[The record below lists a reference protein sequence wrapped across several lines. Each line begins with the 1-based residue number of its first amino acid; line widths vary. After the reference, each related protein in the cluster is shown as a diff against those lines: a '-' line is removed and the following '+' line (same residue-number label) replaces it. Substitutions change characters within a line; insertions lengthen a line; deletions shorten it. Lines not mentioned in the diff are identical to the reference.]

1 MYRSTPRCLGR
12 PGLATLIAIAI
23 AAIAAIAMTA
33 AAAAPQVVI
42 YRCTDAS
49 GALTVQNDEP
59 CPAGSRQE
67 RTVVEPPPPMPVYV
81 PLPQPPAAAD
91 PTPAAAAEPVPAAE
105 RPDASPPARIAE
117 ADRLPP
123 PPIFRCHT
131 PGNDRYVSESSEP
144 QPRCVALQTVGI
156 NGDPG
161 LAAGAACEW
170 QYDRCERIPD
180 GEACDG
186 WRQRG
191 REIESGWRYAR
202 GDAKAPL
209 QEEFARVATILG
221 DTTCGLPATR

>member
-1 MYRSTPRCLGR
+1 MLQPTRRR
-12 PGLATLIAIAI
+12 LAM
-23 AAIAAIAMTA
+23 AALLAFA
-33 AAAAPQVVI
+33 AATAPAAADTPQVVI

-67 RTVVEPPPPMPVYV
+67 RSVIDPPPPMPVYV
-81 PLPQPPAAAD
+81 PQSLPLANPPRSQPQTSAATASA
-91 PTPAAAAEPVPAAE
+91 PRARE
-105 RPDASPPARIAE
+105 RPEAPPPARIAD

-123 PPIFRCHT
+123 PPIYRCHT
-131 PGNDRYVSESSEP
+131 PGNDRYIHEDPEP
-144 QPRCVALQTVGI
+144 QPRCAPLQTVGI

-161 LAAGAACEW
+161 LGAGAACEW

-191 REIESGWRYAR
+191 REIESTWRYAR
-202 GDAKAPL
+202 GSDRQPL
-209 QEEFARVATILG
+209 QDEFARVSKILS
-221 DTTCGLPATR
+221 DTTCGT

>member
-1 MYRSTPRCLGR
+1 MPRSTRRRRSL
-12 PGLATLIAIAI
+12 AIALALLACATP
-23 AAIAAIAMTA
+23 AAIAQ
-33 AAAAPQVVI
+33 QVVI

-59 CPAGSRQE
+59 CPAGSREE
-67 RTVVEPPPPMPVYV
+67 RAIIEPPPPMPVYV
-81 PLPQPPAAAD
+81 PQTPAPAPAATSSAQAD
-91 PTPAAAAEPVPAAE
+91 ATATPAPAAPE
-105 RPDASPPARIAE
+105 RPDAPAPARIAD

-131 PGNDRYVSESSEP
+131 PGNDRYVSEDAEP
-144 QPRCVALQTVGI
+144 KPRCVPLQTVGI

-191 REIESGWRYAR
+191 REIESTWRYAR
-202 GDAKAPL
+202 GDARAPL
-209 QEEFARVATILG
+209 QEAFARVSTILS
-221 DTTCGLPATR
+221 DTTCGLPPG

>member
-1 MYRSTPRCLGR
+1 MPRSTRRRRSL
-12 PGLATLIAIAI
+12 AIALALLACATP
-23 AAIAAIAMTA
+23 AAIAQ
-33 AAAAPQVVI
+33 QVVI

-59 CPAGSRQE
+59 CPAGSREE
-67 RTVVEPPPPMPVYV
+67 RAIIEPPPPMPVYV
-81 PLPQPPAAAD
+81 PQTPAPAPAA
-91 PTPAAAAEPVPAAE
+91 TGTVTAAAAATPTAPE
-105 RPDASPPARIAE
+105 RPDAPAPARIAD

-131 PGNDRYVSESSEP
+131 PGNDRYISEDAEP
-144 QPRCVALQTVGI
+144 KPRCVPLQTVGI

-191 REIESGWRYAR
+191 REIESTWRYAR
-202 GDAKAPL
+202 GDARAPL
-209 QEEFARVATILG
+209 QEAFARVSTILS
-221 DTTCGLPATR
+221 DTTCGLPPG

>member
-1 MYRSTPRCLGR
+1 MPGITRRRLST
-12 PGLATLIAIAI
+12 ATLS
-23 AAIAAIAMTA
+23 AALA
-33 AAAAPQVVI
+33 AAAVAAAVFATASPASEVVI
-42 YRCTDAS
+42 YRCTDAG

-81 PLPQPPAAAD
+81 PQAPPPAPV
-91 PTPAAAAEPVPAAE
+91 PTPAVEPAPSAPP
-105 RPDASPPARIAE
+105 RPDAPPPARIAD

-131 PGNDRYVSESSEP
+131 PGNDRYIREDPEP
-144 QPRCVALQTVGI
+144 GPRCVAMQTVGI
-156 NGDPG
+156 NGDPA

-180 GEACDG
+180 GEACEG

-191 REIESGWRYAR
+191 REIESSWRYAR

-209 QEEFARVATILG
+209 QDEFARVSSILS
-221 DTTCGLPATR
+221 DTTCGLPPG

>member
-1 MYRSTPRCLGR
+1 MPRSAPGR
-12 PGLATLIAIAI
+12 PGRLRLAGLLAI
-23 AAIAAIAMTA
+23 AAAAMPATHA
-33 AAAAPQVVI
+33 QTQVVI
-42 YRCTDAS
+42 YRCTDAG

-67 RTVVEPPPPMPVYV
+67 RTVVEAPPPMPVYV
-81 PLPQPPAAAD
+81 PLPQPAVVP
-91 PTPAAAAEPVPAAE
+91 EPVPAAAATSAPQAPE
-105 RPDASPPARIAE
+105 RPGAPSPARIADE
-117 ADRLPP
+117 DRLPP

-209 QEEFARVATILG
+209 QEEFARVATILS
-221 DTTCGLPATR
+221 DTSCGLPGTR

>member
-1 MYRSTPRCLGR
+1 MPQSTRRRRSL
-12 PGLATLIAIAI
+12 AIALALLSCATP
-23 AAIAAIAMTA
+23 AAIAQ
-33 AAAAPQVVI
+33 QVVI

-59 CPAGSRQE
+59 CPAGSREE
-67 RTVVEPPPPMPVYV
+67 RAIIEPPPPMPVYV
-81 PLPQPPAAAD
+81 PQTPAPAPAA
-91 PTPAAAAEPVPAAE
+91 TGTVTAAAAATPTAPE
-105 RPDASPPARIAE
+105 RPDAPAPARIAD

-131 PGNDRYVSESSEP
+131 PGNDRYVSEDAEP
-144 QPRCVALQTVGI
+144 KPRCVPLQTVGI
-156 NGDPG
+156 NGDPD

-191 REIESGWRYAR
+191 REIESTWRYAR
-202 GDAKAPL
+202 GDARAPL
-209 QEEFARVATILG
+209 QDAFARVSTILS
-221 DTTCGLPATR
+221 DTTCGLPPG

>member
-1 MYRSTPRCLGR
+1 MPRSTRRRRSL
-12 PGLATLIAIAI
+12 AIAL
-23 AAIAAIAMTA
+23 ALLACATPTAIAQ
-33 AAAAPQVVI
+33 QVVI

-59 CPAGSRQE
+59 CPAGSREE
-67 RTVVEPPPPMPVYV
+67 RAIIEPPPPMPVYV
-81 PLPQPPAAAD
+81 PQ
-91 PTPAAAAEPVPAAE
+91 TPAPAPVASSTAQADATATPAPVARE
-105 RPDASPPARIAE
+105 RPDAPAPARIAD

-131 PGNDRYVSESSEP
+131 PGNDRYVSEDAEP
-144 QPRCVALQTVGI
+144 KPRCVPLQTVGI

-191 REIESGWRYAR
+191 REIESTWRYAR
-202 GDAKAPL
+202 GDARAPL
-209 QEEFARVATILG
+209 QEAFARVSTILS
-221 DTTCGLPATR
+221 DTTCGLPPG

>member
-1 MYRSTPRCLGR
+1 MPRSTRRR
-12 PGLATLIAIAI
+12 PGFCAAVLALLASTLPAH
-23 AAIAAIAMTA
+23 AAT
-33 AAAAPQVVI
+33 PVVI

-81 PLPQPPAAAD
+81 PQAAA
-91 PTPAAAAEPVPAAE
+91 PSPAPIAAAAAPEPQAGAPQ
-105 RPDASPPARIAE
+105 RPHAPTPARIAD

-131 PGNDRYVSESSEP
+131 PGNDRYVSEDSEP
-144 QPRCVALQTVGI
+144 KPRCVPLQTVGI
-156 NGDPG
+156 NGDPNLG
-161 LAAGAACEW
+161 AGAACEW

-191 REIESGWRYAR
+191 REIESTWRYAR
-202 GDAKAPL
+202 GDARAPL
-209 QEEFARVATILG
+209 QDEFARVSTILS
-221 DTTCGLPATR
+221 DTTCGVSQAR

>member
-12 PGLATLIAIAI
+12 PGLATLIVI
-23 AAIAAIAMTA
+23 AIAAIAMTS

-91 PTPAAAAEPVPAAE
+91 PTPAAAEPVPAAE
-105 RPDASPPARIAE
+105 RPDAPPPARIAD

-123 PPIFRCHT
+123 PPIYRCHT

-144 QPRCVALQTVGI
+144 QPRCVAMQTVGI

>member
-1 MYRSTPRCLGR
+1 MLRSTRCRL
-12 PGLATLIAIAI
+12 GLAALL
-23 AAIAAIAMTA
+23 A
-33 AAAAPQVVI
+33 AAASATSGAAASQVVI

-67 RTVVEPPPPMPVYV
+67 RSVIQPPPPMPVYV
-81 PLPQPPAAAD
+81 PQAPPPEAPVPEPEPEPEPEAAPAAPD
-91 PTPAAAAEPVPAAE
+91 
-105 RPDASPPARIAE
+105 RPDAPRPARIAD

-131 PGNDRYVSESSEP
+131 PGNDRYISEDAEP
-144 QPRCVALQTVGI
+144 KPRCVAMQTVGI
-156 NGDPG
+156 NGDPA

-186 WRQRG
+186 WRQRS
-191 REIESGWRYAR
+191 REIESSWRYAR
-202 GDAKAPL
+202 GDGKAPL
-209 QEEFARVATILG
+209 QEEFARVATILA
-221 DTTCGLPATR
+221 DTSCGIPGQR

>member
-1 MYRSTPRCLGR
+1 MPRSTRRRRSL
-12 PGLATLIAIAI
+12 AIALALLACATP
-23 AAIAAIAMTA
+23 AAIAQ
-33 AAAAPQVVI
+33 QVVI

-59 CPAGSRQE
+59 CPAGSREE
-67 RTVVEPPPPMPVYV
+67 RAIIEPPPPMPVYV
-81 PLPQPPAAAD
+81 PQTPAPAPAA
-91 PTPAAAAEPVPAAE
+91 TGTVTAAAAATPVAPE
-105 RPDASPPARIAE
+105 RPDAPAPARIAD

-131 PGNDRYVSESSEP
+131 PGNDRYVSEDAEP
-144 QPRCVALQTVGI
+144 KPRCVPLQTVGI

-191 REIESGWRYAR
+191 REIESTWRYAR
-202 GDAKAPL
+202 GDARAPL
-209 QEEFARVATILG
+209 QEAFARVSTILS
-221 DTTCGLPATR
+221 DTTCGLPPG

>member
-1 MYRSTPRCLGR
+1 MLRSTRCRL
-12 PGLATLIAIAI
+12 GLATLL
-23 AAIAAIAMTA
+23 A
-33 AAAAPQVVI
+33 AAAFATPGADTAQVVI

-49 GALTVQNDEP
+49 GALTVQNDDP

-67 RTVVEPPPPMPVYV
+67 RSVVQPPPPMPVYV
-81 PLPQPPAAAD
+81 PLPPSPQA
-91 PTPAAAAEPVPAAE
+91 PVPAPEPEPGPAPAGPD
-105 RPDASPPARIAE
+105 RPDAPPPARIAD

-131 PGNDRYVSESSEP
+131 PGNDRYISEDPEP
-144 QPRCVALQTVGI
+144 KPRCVAMQTVGI
-156 NGDPG
+156 NGDPA

-186 WRQRG
+186 WRQRS
-191 REIESGWRYAR
+191 REIESSWRYAR

-209 QEEFARVATILG
+209 QEEFARAATILS
-221 DTTCGLPATR
+221 DTSCGIPAPR

>member
-1 MYRSTPRCLGR
+1 MSPAPCR
-12 PGLATLIAIAI
+12 PQRI
-23 AAIAAIAMTA
+23 AAPALALAALLVPAVLPA
-33 AAAAPQVVI
+33 AADPVVI

-67 RTVVEPPPPMPVYV
+67 RSIIEPPPPMPVYV
-81 PLPQPPAAAD
+81 PQSPAPATAPPAAAG
-91 PTPAAAAEPVPAAE
+91 PGAAPAPA
-105 RPDASPPARIAE
+105 RPDAPLPARIAD

-131 PGNDRYVSESSEP
+131 PGNDRYITESAEP
-144 QPRCVALQTVGI
+144 QSRCVPLQTVGI

-202 GDAKAPL
+202 GAAKAPL
-209 QEEFARVATILG
+209 QEEFARVATILS
-221 DTTCGLPATR
+221 DTTCGLPGGR

>member
-1 MYRSTPRCLGR
+1 MLRSTRRRL
-12 PGLATLIAIAI
+12 GLAVLLAI
-23 AAIAAIAMTA
+23 AAAPASAD
-33 AAAAPQVVI
+33 APQVVI

-59 CPAGSRQE
+59 CPADSRQE
-67 RTVVEPPPPMPVYV
+67 RSVIDPPPPMPVYV
-81 PLPQPPAAAD
+81 PQTPLPPA
-91 PTPAAAAEPVPAAE
+91 TPAATPAAEPAPAA
-105 RPDASPPARIAE
+105 PARPETPAPAPIAA

-131 PGNDRYVSESSEP
+131 PGNDRYIHEDPEP
-144 QPRCVALQTVGI
+144 QPRCVPLQTVGI
-156 NGDPG
+156 DGNPALG
-161 LAAGAACEW
+161 AGAACEW

-191 REIESGWRYAR
+191 REIESTWRYAR

-209 QEEFARVATILG
+209 QEEFARVSRILS
-221 DTTCGLPATR
+221 DTTCGL

>member
-1 MYRSTPRCLGR
+1 MPRSTRPR
-12 PGLATLIAIAI
+12 PGLFVAVLALLASAIPAHSAT
-23 AAIAAIAMTA
+23 
-33 AAAAPQVVI
+33 PVVI

-67 RTVVEPPPPMPVYV
+67 RTVVDPPPPMPVYV
-81 PLPQPPAAAD
+81 PQTSAPTPAPA
-91 PTPAAAAEPVPAAE
+91 PAAAAAPEPQARAPE
-105 RPDASPPARIAE
+105 RPHAPAPAGIAD

-131 PGNDRYVSESSEP
+131 PGNDRYVSEDAEP
-144 QPRCVALQTVGI
+144 QPRCVPLQTVGI
-156 NGDPG
+156 NGDPNLG
-161 LAAGAACEW
+161 AGAACEW

-191 REIESGWRYAR
+191 REIESTWRYAR
-202 GDAKAPL
+202 GDARAPL
-209 QEEFARVATILG
+209 QEAFARVSTILS
-221 DTTCGLPATR
+221 DTTCGVAPR

>member
-1 MYRSTPRCLGR
+1 MLRSTRCRL
-12 PGLATLIAIAI
+12 GLAALL
-23 AAIAAIAMTA
+23 A
-33 AAAAPQVVI
+33 AAASATSGAAASQVVI

-67 RTVVEPPPPMPVYV
+67 RSVIQPPPPMPVYV
-81 PLPQPPAAAD
+81 PQAPPPEAPVPEPEPEPEPEAAPAAPD
-91 PTPAAAAEPVPAAE
+91 
-105 RPDASPPARIAE
+105 RPDAPRPARIAD

-131 PGNDRYVSESSEP
+131 PGNDRYISEDAEP
-144 QPRCVALQTVGI
+144 KPRCVAMQTVGI
-156 NGDPG
+156 NGDPA

-191 REIESGWRYAR
+191 REIESTWRYAR
-202 GDAKAPL
+202 GDARGPL
-209 QEEFARVATILG
+209 QDAFARVSTILS
-221 DTTCGLPATR
+221 DTTCGLPPG

>member
-1 MYRSTPRCLGR
+1 MPRSTRRRRSL
-12 PGLATLIAIAI
+12 AIALALLSCATP
-23 AAIAAIAMTA
+23 AAIAQ
-33 AAAAPQVVI
+33 QVVI

-59 CPAGSRQE
+59 CPAGSREE
-67 RTVVEPPPPMPVYV
+67 RAIIEPPPPMPVYV
-81 PLPQPPAAAD
+81 PQTPAPAPVASSTAQADATATPAPAA
-91 PTPAAAAEPVPAAE
+91 PE
-105 RPDASPPARIAE
+105 RPDAPAPARIAD

-131 PGNDRYVSESSEP
+131 PGNDRYVSEDAEP
-144 QPRCVALQTVGI
+144 KPRCVPLQTVGI

-191 REIESGWRYAR
+191 REIESTWRYAR
-202 GDAKAPL
+202 GDARAPL
-209 QEEFARVATILG
+209 QEAFARVSTILS
-221 DTTCGLPATR
+221 DTTCGLPPG

>member
-1 MYRSTPRCLGR
+1 MLRSTRRRL
-12 PGLATLIAIAI
+12 GLAALIAMAS
-23 AAIAAIAMTA
+23 ACPASAE
-33 AAAAPQVVI
+33 PVVI

-81 PLPQPPAAAD
+81 PQAPPSAAAAPAAAVTAVAGS
-91 PTPAAAAEPVPAAE
+91 TPARPS
-105 RPDASPPARIAE
+105 RPDAPPPARIAD

-131 PGNDRYVSESSEP
+131 PGNDRYISEDLEP
-144 QPRCVALQTVGI
+144 KPRCVPLQTVGI
-156 NGDPG
+156 NGDPRLG
-161 LAAGAACEW
+161 AGSACEW

-191 REIESGWRYAR
+191 REIESTWRYAR

-209 QEEFARVATILG
+209 QQEFARVATIVS
-221 DTTCGLPATR
+221 DTTCGLP

>member
-1 MYRSTPRCLGR
+1 MPRSTRHR
-12 PGLATLIAIAI
+12 PGLA
-23 AAIAAIAMTA
+23 AALALL
-33 AAAAPQVVI
+33 AAAAPAATAQQVVI

-59 CPAGSRQE
+59 CPAGSREE
-67 RTVVEPPPPMPVYV
+67 RAIIEPPPPMPVYV
-81 PLPQPPAAAD
+81 PQAPAPAPVTSSA
-91 PTPAAAAEPVPAAE
+91 TQAAAAATPVAPE
-105 RPDASPPARIAE
+105 RPDAPAPARIAD

-131 PGNDRYVSESSEP
+131 PGNDRYVSEDAEP
-144 QPRCVALQTVGI
+144 KPRCVPLQTVGI

-191 REIESGWRYAR
+191 REIESTWRYAR
-202 GDAKAPL
+202 GDARAPL
-209 QEEFARVATILG
+209 QEAFARVSTILS
-221 DTTCGLPATR
+221 DTTCGLPPG

>member
-1 MYRSTPRCLGR
+1 MLGSTRPRLR
-12 PGLATLIAIAI
+12 LAAAHVADLALAVTLAVPLAFAIPAI
-23 AAIAAIAMTA
+23 AAAS
-33 AAAAPQVVI
+33 QVVI

-49 GALTVQNDEP
+49 GSLTVQNDEP
-59 CPAGSRQE
+59 CPAGSREE
-67 RTVVEPPPPMPVYV
+67 RTVIEPPPPMPVYV
-81 PLPQPPAAAD
+81 PQAPPPGA
-91 PTPAAAAEPVPAAE
+91 PAPAPAAEPEPDGPP
-105 RPDASPPARIAE
+105 RPDAPQPARIAD

-123 PPIFRCHT
+123 PPIYRCHT

-144 QPRCVALQTVGI
+144 QPRCVPMQTVGI

-202 GDAKAPL
+202 GDAKSPL
-209 QEEFARVATILG
+209 QEEFARVSTILS
-221 DTTCGLPATR
+221 DTSCGLP

>member
-1 MYRSTPRCLGR
+1 MPRSTRRRRSL
-12 PGLATLIAIAI
+12 AIALALLACATP
-23 AAIAAIAMTA
+23 AAIAQ
-33 AAAAPQVVI
+33 QVVI

-59 CPAGSRQE
+59 CPAGSREE
-67 RTVVEPPPPMPVYV
+67 RAIIEPPPPMPVYV
-81 PLPQPPAAAD
+81 PQ
-91 PTPAAAAEPVPAAE
+91 TPAPAPVASSTAQADATATPAPVPPE
-105 RPDASPPARIAE
+105 RPDAPAPARIAD

-131 PGNDRYVSESSEP
+131 PGNDRYISEDAEP
-144 QPRCVALQTVGI
+144 KPRCVPLQTVGI
-156 NGDPG
+156 NGDPD

-191 REIESGWRYAR
+191 REIESTWRYAR
-202 GDAKAPL
+202 GDARAPL
-209 QEEFARVATILG
+209 QEAFARVSTILS
-221 DTTCGLPATR
+221 DTTCGLPPG

>member
-1 MYRSTPRCLGR
+1 MPRSTRRRRSL
-12 PGLATLIAIAI
+12 AIAL
-23 AAIAAIAMTA
+23 ALLACATPTAIAQ
-33 AAAAPQVVI
+33 QVVI

-59 CPAGSRQE
+59 CPAGSREE
-67 RTVVEPPPPMPVYV
+67 RAIIEPPPPMPVYV
-81 PLPQPPAAAD
+81 PQ
-91 PTPAAAAEPVPAAE
+91 TPAPAPVASSTAQADATATPVAPE
-105 RPDASPPARIAE
+105 RPDAPAPARIAD

-131 PGNDRYVSESSEP
+131 PGNDRYVSEDAEP
-144 QPRCVALQTVGI
+144 KPRCVPLQTVGI

-191 REIESGWRYAR
+191 REIESTWRYAR
-202 GDAKAPL
+202 GDARAPL
-209 QEEFARVATILG
+209 QEAFARVSTILS
-221 DTTCGLPATR
+221 DTTCGLPPG

>member
-1 MYRSTPRCLGR
+1 MLRSTRCRL
-12 PGLATLIAIAI
+12 GLATLL
-23 AAIAAIAMTA
+23 A
-33 AAAAPQVVI
+33 AAAFATSGADTAQVVI

-49 GALTVQNDEP
+49 GALTVQNDDP

-67 RTVVEPPPPMPVYV
+67 RSVVQPPPPMPVYV
-81 PLPQPPAAAD
+81 PLPPSPQA
-91 PTPAAAAEPVPAAE
+91 PVPAPEPEPGPAPAGPD
-105 RPDASPPARIAE
+105 RPDAPPPARIAD

-131 PGNDRYVSESSEP
+131 PGNDRYISEDPEP
-144 QPRCVALQTVGI
+144 KPRCVAMQTVGI
-156 NGDPG
+156 NGDPA

-186 WRQRG
+186 WRQRS
-191 REIESGWRYAR
+191 REIESSWRYAR

-209 QEEFARVATILG
+209 QEEFARAATILS
-221 DTTCGLPATR
+221 DTSCGIPAPR